1 VTVRPPLYHR
11 IAVAECGGGVD
22 GVDLGGG
29 GVVRGAVAAI
39 IDDRRRLG
47 ERCRTGGG
55 QQGGGST
62 ALTVGS
68 RPKGLAAGGERRAN
82 GG

>member
-1 VTVRPPLYHR
+1 MQRDGEATIVSTDS
-11 IAVAECGGGVD
+11 CGGVVG

-29 GVVRGAVAAI
+29 GVVRGAMAAI

-68 RPKGLAAGGERRAN
+68 RPKGLAAGGEQRAN
-82 GG
+82 GGR

>member
-1 VTVRPPLYHR
+1 
-11 IAVAECGGGVD
+11 
-22 GVDLGGG
+22 
-29 GVVRGAVAAI
+29 VAAI